1 MKKRIVSFLMAL
13 VMAVSL
19 LPVSAFA
26 ANGAYTV
33 AEDTTAQRRDYA
45 DMIAVQA
52 ATEPE
57 QVDGV
62 YQIKTADELVWFQKQ
77 VTGGQTSIN
86 AALVADIDLSS
97 VCSAELGKNWT
108 PIPVYAGMFD
118 GNGHVITNLY
128 INGATVAKQALFAE
142 LSAAGTVKN
151 LGIKNS
157 SVTMTTAKKVN
168 NARAALLVGYNN
180 GGAILNCYV
189 TDSYVTTN
197 GVANGQCAAICGA
210 DEKGRIVNCY
220 SIGNTITEKNNRGQ
234 VAGIVG
240 HGKGTIENCYVVN
253 TTLSSTNTA
262 VKSICGSKV
271 APTYR
276 NCYYL
281 NTGKADDNA
290 TAKDDAWFKSDEAVN
305 ALGSR
310 YFAKDT
316 GNKNNGYPVLT
327 FSDIVA
333 DKSALKAELDRI
345 PTSGFY
351 TENDRYNGVH
361 VSQNGFW
368 ADMLAFVKNAQDL
381 YDNESAAQS
390 QVDEAAA
397 TLKSGLQAFLDNL
410 IPAGRANTTLLYEE
424 LQKSFTAEDY
434 SAKSWAA
441 YQTVR
446 DKAEALMATMF
457 DAEGNPTDDNKAA
470 AQESIETL
478 AAELETARKA
488 LDKNESSDG
497 KDAAQYEIK
506 EIQCYYDRYANADLS
521 GYTAESIETLRAAL
535 TQAKKLADEL
545 VVDTMG
551 SKDGIQ
557 LGQALR
563 ALRKAIYALET
574 IS

>member
-220 SIGNTITEKNNRGQ
+220 SIGNTITEK
-234 VAGIVG
+234 
-240 HGKGTIENCYVVN
+240 
-253 TTLSSTNTA
+253 TT
-262 VKSICGSKV
+262 
-271 APTYR
+271 
-276 NCYYL
+276 
-281 NTGKADDNA
+281 
-290 TAKDDAWFKSDEAVN
+290 EAR
-305 ALGSR
+305 L
-310 YFAKDT
+310 
-316 GNKNNGYPVLT
+316 L
-327 FSDIVA
+327 
-333 DKSALKAELDRI
+333 
-345 PTSGFY
+345 
-351 TENDRYNGVH
+351 
-361 VSQNGFW
+361 VS
-368 ADMLAFVKNAQDL
+368 
-381 YDNESAAQS
+381 
-390 QVDEAAA
+390 
-397 TLKSGLQAFLDNL
+397 
-410 IPAGRANTTLLYEE
+410 
-424 LQKSFTAEDY
+424 
-434 SAKSWAA
+434 
-441 YQTVR
+441 
-446 DKAEALMATMF
+446 
-457 DAEGNPTDDNKAA
+457 
-470 AQESIETL
+470 
-478 AAELETARKA
+478 
-488 LDKNESSDG
+488 
-497 KDAAQYEIK
+497 
-506 EIQCYYDRYANADLS
+506 
-521 GYTAESIETLRAAL
+521 
-535 TQAKKLADEL
+535 
-545 VVDTMG
+545 
-551 SKDGIQ
+551 
-557 LGQALR
+557 
-563 ALRKAIYALET
+563 
-574 IS
+574 